1 LNQFIESNKE
11 FSELKELATDDILVQ
26 IGIKLFNLLIESKLI
41 KMNIEQ
47 IDKTHKIHVFTLTE
61 NVNELV
67 SNSLT
72 SFNLPSK
79 IPMLTKPKKYI

>member
-1 LNQFIESNKE
+1 
-11 FSELKELATDDILVQ
+11 
-26 IGIKLFNLLIESKLI
+26 
-41 KMNIEQ
+41 MNIEQ

-79 IPMLTKPKKYI
+79 IPMLIKPKKYI